1 MRKSFYHFLMNYR
14 HPAPKDTISLFA
26 NAAFLDVAFPKS
38 ADDYHELSSYLEL
51 NGHYLDSMTV
61 FDEAWQLY
69 LSSENKI

>member
-1 MRKSFYHFLMNYR
+1 MNYR
-14 HPAPKDTISLFA
+14 HPAPKDEISLFA